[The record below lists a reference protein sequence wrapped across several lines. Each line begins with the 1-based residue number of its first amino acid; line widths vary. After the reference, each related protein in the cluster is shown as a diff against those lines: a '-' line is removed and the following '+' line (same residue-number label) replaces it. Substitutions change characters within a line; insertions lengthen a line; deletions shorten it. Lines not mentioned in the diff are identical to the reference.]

1 MSEIMT
7 PIPFEKLIRW
17 MMQEYQ
23 SQSSVFGVKKE
34 QFYKN
39 TSKKRYRIFGRDLG
53 SPIGAAAGPNT
64 QLAQNLVAGYVAG
77 LRFMEL
83 KTVQVTDGEQMRKC
97 IARPCIN
104 MADEGY
110 NCEWS
115 TELTVEEA
123 FTEYVK
129 GWFALHV
136 AAREFKISKQP
147 DFIFNM
153 SVGYDYDG
161 ITSAK
166 IDGFINGMTD
176 AKDTDIFR
184 ECREVLLSNLDLFE
198 HIDEA
203 YVRDI
208 DSHISAS
215 ITLSTLHGCP
225 PAEIERIARHFIKV
239 KRLHTTIKLNPT
251 LLGYE
256 TVRSLLDEMGYGYV
270 TFDRRHFEADLKFAD
285 AVVMTER
292 LKKEADADGFMFGVK
307 LTNTFPVMIK
317 KGELPGEFMYMS
329 GKALFPLSIHV
340 AKRINQAF
348 RGMMPISFSGGADY
362 YNVDKLIRTGIAP
375 VTTATSLLKPGGYA
389 RAKQMSEKA
398 GALAHGP
405 FKRVDTG
412 ALDKLAEGVVRDV
425 HYRKRAGAGGGRK
438 LLSALPLYDCFVAPC
453 AETCPIGQQIP
464 AYLSLAADGEYERAF
479 SVIAVDN
486 PLPAITSEIC
496 SHACQGK
503 CTRTDYDEALAIRSA
518 KNTVV
523 KNAQKKYLDRLA
535 PPPLV
540 TDKKA
545 AVIGA
550 GPAGMAAALY
560 LRRNG
565 VHVTVFEKRAEPM
578 GVVRYLIPEFR
589 ISEDALKMDFA
600 LAEKTGVEFV
610 FGADEKYDIQKLK
623 EKYDFVIIA
632 TGAWKEGVCPVKEGK
647 ENLLDAI
654 AFLEASRAC
663 ACGMELGEKVAVLGG
678 GDVAMD
684 CARAAKRSPGVRKVS
699 IVYRRT
705 REFMP
710 AQAEEI
716 DLALHDGIEFLE
728 LLAPV
733 SYDGKTLVVQKMK
746 LGETGADGRRKPVPT
761 EETLRFSFDTVIS
774 AVGARVDTKAF
785 ERSGI
790 KAGDNGYAALNESNQ
805 SSIDGVY
812 VAGDC
817 RLGAASIVQA
827 AADSKRI
834 AVDILKRLGLEND
847 FVHISAPL
855 DEKKMAARRGV
866 LAEGHCGP
874 DRCLGCL
881 QACEI
886 CAEVCP
892 NRANIS
898 MIADGKPQMLHVDG
912 MCNECGNCAM
922 FCPHIGKPY
931 KDKVTLFGS
940 REAFYD
946 SENKGFAFLGDGRLL
961 VRSESG
967 AAFEARDDDKR
978 ISNEMRGMIRAVRDG
993 YGYLLG

>member
-1 MSEIMT
+1 MT
-7 PIPFEKLIRW
+7 PIPFDKLIRW
-17 MMQEYQ
+17 MIREYKDK
-23 SQSSVFGVKKE
+23 SSVFGVKKE

-39 TSKKRYRIFGRDLG
+39 ASKKKTRIFGQDLG

-64 QLAQNLVAGYVAG
+64 QLAQNLVAGYLGG

-83 KTVQVTDGEQMRKC
+83 KTVQVMDGEQMRKS

-115 TELTVEEA
+115 TELTVKEA
-123 FTEYVK
+123 FEEYVK

-136 AAREFKISKQP
+136 AAREFGISKQP

-166 IDGFINGMTD
+166 IDGFINGMTN
-176 AKDTDIFR
+176 AKKTGIFSA
-184 ECREVLLSNLDLFE
+184 CKAFLLDNLHLFE

-203 YVRDI
+203 YVRGI
-208 DSHISAS
+208 ESRISAS

-225 PAEIERIARHFIKV
+225 PEEIERIARHFITV
-239 KRLHTTIKLNPT
+239 KKLHTYIKLNPT

-256 TVRSLLDEMGYGYV
+256 TARGLLDEMGYGYV
-270 TFDRRHFEADLKFAD
+270 AFDRRHFEADLKFAD
-285 AVVMTER
+285 AVVMIER
-292 LKKEADADGFMFGVK
+292 LKKEADGKGFLFGVK

-362 YNVDKLIRTGIAP
+362 YNVDALIRTGIAP
-375 VTTATSLLKPGGYA
+375 VTVATSLLKPGGYA
-389 RAKQMSEKA
+389 RAKQMCEKVE
-398 GALAHGP
+398 ALADGP
-405 FKRVDTG
+405 FKGIDTG
-412 ALDKLAEGVVRDV
+412 ALDRLADDVVRDV
-425 HYRKRAGAGGGRK
+425 HYRKRAGGGRK

-453 AETCPIGQQIP
+453 ANTCPIGQQIP
-464 AYLSLAADGEYERAF
+464 EYLALAAAGEYEKAF

-496 SHACQGK
+496 SHACQEK
-503 CTRTDYDEALAIRSA
+503 CTRTDYDEPVAVRSA
-518 KNTVV
+518 KNAVV
-523 KNAQKKYLDRLA
+523 KNAQKKYLKHLT
-535 PPPLV
+535 PPPLL

-565 VHVTVFEKRAEPM
+565 VPVTVFEKRAEPM

-589 ISEDALKMDFA
+589 ISEEALKMDFA

-610 FGADEKYDIQKLK
+610 FGADENYDIQSLK
-623 EKYDFVIIA
+623 DKYDFVVIA
-632 TGAWKEGVCPVKEGK
+632 TGAWKEGVCPLQEGK
-647 ENLLDAI
+647 EHLLDAI
-654 AFLEASRAC
+654 AFLEASRG
-663 ACGMELGEKVAVLGG
+663 CGCKTDLGETVAVIGG

-684 CARAAKRSPGVRKVS
+684 CARAAKRSPGTRKVS

-716 DLALHDGIEFLE
+716 DLVLRDGIEFLE

-733 SYDGKTLVVQKMK
+733 SYDGKTLVARKMR
-746 LGETGADGRRKPVPT
+746 LGEAGADGRRKPVPT
-761 EETLRFSFDTVIS
+761 DETLRLSFDTVIS
-774 AVGARVDTKAF
+774 AVGARVDKEAF
-785 ERSGI
+785 TRSGI
-790 KAGDNGYAALNESNQ
+790 ATGDGGYAALDESNQ
-805 SSIDGVY
+805 SSLNGVY

-817 RLGAASIVQA
+817 RLGAATIVQA
-827 AADSKRI
+827 AADSKKIAI
-834 AVDILKRLGLEND
+834 AVLKRLGLEND
-847 FVHISAPL
+847 FVRVSAPI
-855 DEKKMAARRGV
+855 DEKKIAARRGV

-881 QACEI
+881 QACGI

-898 MIADGKPQMLHVDG
+898 IIADEKPQMLHVDG
-912 MCNECGNCAM
+912 MCNECGNCAT

-931 KDKVTLFGS
+931 RDKVTLFWS
-940 REAFYD
+940 REALYD
-946 SENKGFAFLGDGRLL
+946 SENKGFVFLADGKLL

-967 AAFEARDDDKR
+967 ATFEAEEDDRR
-978 ISNEMRGMIRAVRDG
+978 ISNEMRGMIRAVRED
-993 YGYLLG
+993 YGYLLDEEK